1 MIRLTNLYNNLI
13 PGRVPPDERHT
24 FKLHLAYSLV
34 EGIILG
40 VLALNEYV
48 FLRSMQGNN
57 YLMSI
62 LFQSSMVVF
71 LLLIFFNEF
80 INRSPDK
87 RKLLRITA
95 IVTRGPL
102 MLLFFFPSNETQ
114 LSGSNFYHIA
124 FLLIFLIYYMGNPV
138 IYPTINHLLKNSYS
152 HQHFGRFYSLTQSYN
167 KAVMMV
173 ITLVYGIWLDV
184 NPFAFRWVFPVVSLA
199 GVGSI
204 WLLSAIKPA
213 TEQYVA
219 VTIGFLQGVRQSVF
233 RMTGIL
239 RTDRPYRHFQIGM
252 MFYGFSFMI
261 SITIINIFFREGLN
275 LNYTSVALYKN
286 FYNIEAIFLLP
297 WFGRMI
303 GRIDPRVFGIITFA
317 SLLGY
322 VLFLQLTNMIRWKA
336 DVGDFQLYVFLM
348 CAFLVYGFY
357 AAGMALLWNIGS
369 AYFCTP
375 DQSGDYQSVHLFLTA
390 VRALF
395 APLFGVWVYEAF
407 GFSATFLLTAFSLV
421 IAIAILWASYRNDKK
436 PIGNQ

>member
-1 MIRLTNLYNNLI
+1 MIRLSNLI
-13 PGRVPPDERHT
+13 NYLLPEGLPLNERRT
-24 FKLHLAYSLV
+24 LKLHLAYSLV

-48 FLRSMQGNN
+48 FLRSMKGNN
-57 YLMSI
+57 YLMSL

-80 INRSPDK
+80 INRSSAK
-87 RKLLRITA
+87 QRLLRVTA
-95 IVTRGPL
+95 IATRGPL
-102 MLLFFFPSNETQ
+102 ILLFFFPSDEIL
-114 LSGSNFYHIA
+114 LSDSQFYHFA
-124 FLLIFLIYYMGNPV
+124 FLFIFLVYYMGNPV

-152 HQHFGRFYSLTQSYN
+152 HQNFGRFYSLTQSYN

-173 ITLVYGIWLDV
+173 ITLIYGVWLDI
-184 NPFAFRWVFPVVSLA
+184 NPFAFKWVFPAMAIA
-199 GVGSI
+199 GIGSI

-213 TEQYVA
+213 TQQYIS
-219 VTIGFLQGVRQSVF
+219 VTTGFFRGVRQSFV

-239 RTDRPYRHFQIGM
+239 RTNHPFRHFQIGM
-252 MFYGFSFMI
+252 MFYGFSYMI

-275 LNYTSVALYKN
+275 LNYTSVAIYKN

-303 GRIDPRVFGIITFA
+303 GRIDPRVFGIITFG

-322 VLFLQLTNMIRWKA
+322 VLFLQVTHMVRWKT
-336 DVGDFQLYVFLM
+336 DVGDFQLYVFLV
-348 CAFLVYGFY
+348 CAFLIYGFY
-357 AAGMALLWNIGS
+357 AASMALLWNIGS

-375 DQSGDYQSVHLFLTA
+375 EQSGDYQSVHLFLTA

-407 GFSATFLLTAFSLV
+407 GFTATFMLTAFSLV
-421 IAIAILWASYRNDKK
+421 ISVAILWFSYRKDRKLQ
-436 PIGNQ
+436 PD